1 MSNNDIKENSKQ
13 MLIDFVNEII
23 DADYEYEY
31 LNNEKLRNFYRLLK
45 AYTKDFKFEDET
57 IEIEL
62 VLAYEFLAVESYL
75 FSHKDRL
82 FRLMKYWKS
91 ARIEDF
97 KNKLVVD
104 VDNGF
109 FNINGPMLIA
119 GFPGVGKSTAAKMFT
134 DVFGENICIDLESS
148 DYHWIIDKDG
158 NKHQHPEWPMNYVN
172 AAKIL
177 LYETRGL
184 KDYEN
189 LKFIC
194 ISTHK
199 DTLQILNDQEVEFC
213 IVTPFFKDEAL
224 KRYKERG
231 SSPDFIKSM
240 DDNWDKYM
248 DDINSYG
255 MPVVMTDEYLCD
267 ILKDNRLVRFIGNQ
281 KLADAKRKAL
291 LELDVAIQ
299 NLSNES
305 NR

>member
-1 MSNNDIKENSKQ
+1 MNNNNIKENTKQ
-13 MLIDFVNEII
+13 MIIDFVNEII

-31 LNNEKLRNFYRLLK
+31 LNNEKLRIFYILLK
-45 AYTKDFKFEDET
+45 AYAKEFKFEDES
-57 IEIEL
+57 IEIES

-75 FSHKDRL
+75 SDHKDSL

-91 ARIEDF
+91 ARKEDF
-97 KNKLVVD
+97 KNKLVID

-119 GFPGVGKSTAAKMFT
+119 GFPGVGKTTVAKMPIH
-134 DVFGENICIDLESS
+134 VFGENACIDLESS

-199 DTLQILNDQEVEFC
+199 DILQILNDQEIDFC
-213 IVTPFFKDEAL
+213 IIAPFSKDEAL
-224 KRYKERG
+224 KRYKERR
-231 SSPDFIKSM
+231 SSPEFIKNM
-240 DDNWDKYM
+240 DEHWNEYM

-255 MPVVMTDEYLCD
+255 MPVIMTDEYLYD
-267 ILKDNRLVRFIGNQ
+267 ILKDNRLVRFIGNK
-281 KLADAKRKAL
+281 KLADARRKAI
-291 LELDVAIQ
+291 LELD
-299 NLSNES
+299 SKE
-305 NR
+305 